1 MNERKK
7 NEKNLKIVLKCP
19 KKLKVILLLSS
30 EYSLIFF
37 FCIFNINI
45 NFK

>member
-19 KKLKVILLLSS
+19 KKLKVILPLSS
-30 EYSLIFF
+30 EYSLIF